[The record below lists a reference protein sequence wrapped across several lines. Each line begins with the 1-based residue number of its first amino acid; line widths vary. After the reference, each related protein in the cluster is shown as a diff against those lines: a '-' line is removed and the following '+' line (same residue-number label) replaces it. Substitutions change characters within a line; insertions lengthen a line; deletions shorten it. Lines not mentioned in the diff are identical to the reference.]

1 MLKKGLRR
9 LEGDTGTQDG
19 HTRGEIRLTD
29 DGFVIIAP
37 LGVYATTEDLYR
49 SVIAVDDAGAP
60 INRPDAVPRL
70 DGDTARAI
78 LLGESQ

>member
-19 HTRGEIRLTD
+19 HTRGEIRLTE
-29 DGFVIIAP
+29 DGLVIITP
-37 LGVYATTEDLYR
+37 LGVYATTDDLCG
-49 SVIAVDDAGAP
+49 SVIAIDDAGAP
-60 INRPDAVPRL
+60 IDRPDAVPRL
-70 DGDTARAI
+70 DGNTARAI